1 MSGRS
6 NASSLGNDSA
16 IRAAQAAAN
25 PNPMG
30 SGFPMPQAQSATP
43 AAAATNTPTPA
54 ATPAPAPAPQPSGS
68 SDLLS
73 IISKLGSLGEQ
84 GDEVAALV
92 AEVMNGSNEAKSQM
106 DELLAIIEEMKS
118 SGSASKNQ
126 IAAALDAAK
135 QAQTVQSDKLGS
147 IIANLRKITQQQ
159 SDNKSL
165 IQQKITD
172 ARAPM
177 AGGKKSRRHAKK
189 SHMRSKKQKG
199 GYIIKSKKG
208 RKSVGRKSIT
218 RRK

>member
-1 MSGRS
+1 MSGQSR
-6 NASSLGNDSA
+6 AISLGNDSA
-16 IRAAQAAAN
+16 LRAAREAASESRSTSI
-25 PNPMG
+25 PG
-30 SGFPMPQAQSATP
+30 TSAAGPTP
-43 AAAATNTPTPA
+43 VPTPA
-54 ATPAPAPAPQPSGS
+54 PTSAPAPAPAASDN
-68 SDLLS
+68 DLLS
-73 IISKLGSLGEQ
+73 IISRLGSLGEQ

-159 SDNKSL
+159 SDNKAL
-165 IQQKITD
+165 VRTKIEA

-177 AGGKKSRRHAKK
+177 AGGKTRHRKHKK
-189 SHMRSKKQKG
+189 KHAATKKQRG
-199 GYIIKSKKG
+199 GYIVRSRKG
-208 RKSVGRKSIT
+208 RKSIGKRVVTKRK
-218 RRK
+218 